1 MSDKEYKARL
11 LYIDAGDCKEVWEV
25 KHINGG
31 RQYVGRDTFDEHTW
45 WTLCD
50 APYGYFERSGRIVP
64 GVVFILCDAE
74 WNPVARDGNDRTE
87 FPTPYP
93 TLEEASADA
102 WAAVREQ
109 YPEVSKDGFGKW
121 ISGFADRPLSGA
133 DYMNWRDC
141 QRETIQREVLSTFDY
156 LANSTP
162 SCDLR
167 SGIPNVRRNGRNI
180 MLVLHKSN
188 RRKHFPCFS
197 GIATDNRN
205 IYIQYWTILN
215 TGALPL
221 PTV

>member
-50 APYGYFERSGRIVP
+50 APYGYCERSGRIVP

-121 ISGFADRPLSGA
+121 ISGFADLYR
-133 DYMNWRDC
+133 
-141 QRETIQREVLSTFDY
+141 
-156 LANSTP
+156 
-162 SCDLR
+162 
-167 SGIPNVRRNGRNI
+167 VRI
-180 MLVLHKSN
+180 
-188 RRKHFPCFS
+188 
-197 GIATDNRN
+197 T
-205 IYIQYWTILN
+205 
-215 TGALPL
+215 
-221 PTV
+221 

>member
-50 APYGYFERSGRIVP
+50 APYGYCERSGRIVP

-93 TLEEASADA
+93 TLEKQAPTLGRLSGNNILKFPKMDSE
-102 WAAVREQ
+102 
-109 YPEVSKDGFGKW
+109 
-121 ISGFADRPLSGA
+121 SGFQASL
-133 DYMNWRDC
+133 
-141 QRETIQREVLSTFDY
+141 T
-156 LANSTP
+156 
-162 SCDLR
+162 DLYR
-167 SGIPNVRRNGRNI
+167 VRI
-180 MLVLHKSN
+180 
-188 RRKHFPCFS
+188 
-197 GIATDNRN
+197 T
-205 IYIQYWTILN
+205 
-215 TGALPL
+215 
-221 PTV
+221 

>member
-50 APYGYFERSGRIVP
+50 APYGYCERSGRIVP

-133 DYMNWRDC
+133 DYMNWRGC

-156 LANSTP
+156 LGEQHAI
-162 SCDLR
+162 LR
-167 SGIPNVRRNGRNI
+167 FTVRHTECTAQWQEYY
-180 MLVLHKSN
+180 V
-188 RRKHFPCFS
+188 
-197 GIATDNRN
+197 GIAQEQPQEAFSMFLG
-205 IYIQYWTILN
+205 YSY
-215 TGALPL
+215 
-221 PTV
+221 

>member
-50 APYGYFERSGRIVP
+50 APYGYCERSGRIVP
-64 GVVFILCDAE
+64 GVVFILC
-74 WNPVARDGNDRTE
+74 
-87 FPTPYP
+87 
-93 TLEEASADA
+93 
-102 WAAVREQ
+102 
-109 YPEVSKDGFGKW
+109 KDGFGKW

-156 LANSTP
+156 LGEQHAI
-162 SCDLR
+162 LR
-167 SGIPNVRRNGRNI
+167 FTVRHTECTAQWQEYY
-180 MLVLHKSN
+180 V
-188 RRKHFPCFS
+188 
-197 GIATDNRN
+197 GIAQEQPQEAFSMFLG
-205 IYIQYWTILN
+205 YSY
-215 TGALPL
+215 
-221 PTV
+221 